1 MNSLAFVELLCI
13 LYAQILN
20 ANNLKL
26 RVLNI
31 MIILIKSN
39 YLQFQKHGIWI
50 NCDVKHFLFP
60 VCDHK
65 TCTWLILQNTELFI
79 VQNILIIIVGLSRG
93 LGELKLAG
101 IQLRCKYWKFHLGWI
116 DTLRPWWIQEYS
128 CLDIEKLA
136 GL

>member
-39 YLQFQKHGIWI
+39 YLQFQKHGI
-50 NCDVKHFLFP
+50 
-60 VCDHK
+60 
-65 TCTWLILQNTELFI
+65 
-79 VQNILIIIVGLSRG
+79 
-93 LGELKLAG
+93 
-101 IQLRCKYWKFHLGWI
+101 
-116 DTLRPWWIQEYS
+116 
-128 CLDIEKLA
+128 
-136 GL
+136 